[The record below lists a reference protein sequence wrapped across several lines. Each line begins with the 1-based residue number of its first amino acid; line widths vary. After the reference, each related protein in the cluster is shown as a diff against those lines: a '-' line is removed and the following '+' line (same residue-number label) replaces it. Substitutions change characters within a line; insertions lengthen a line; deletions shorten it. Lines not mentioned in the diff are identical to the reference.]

1 MLSILQYTLVFNES
15 LEIKNRLLRLEAE
28 CIGFYV
34 KDIGKDCLRFNSV
47 NLRSII
53 MIIEASLFLLETL
66 FFKLPLFLSTEGL
79 DKFSIYLKIVA
90 GKGLFNKF

>member
-34 KDIGKDCLRFNSV
+34 KDIGKDCLRFNFV
-47 NLRSII
+47 HF
-53 MIIEASLFLLETL
+53 SLKEDYKRGARLLETL
-66 FFKLPLFLSTEGL
+66 FFKLRLFLSTEGL

-90 GKGLFNKF
+90 GKRII